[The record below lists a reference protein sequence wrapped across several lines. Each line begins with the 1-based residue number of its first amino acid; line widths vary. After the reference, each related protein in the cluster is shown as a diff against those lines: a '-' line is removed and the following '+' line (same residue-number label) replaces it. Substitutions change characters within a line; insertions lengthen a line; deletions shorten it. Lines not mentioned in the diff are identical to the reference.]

1 MGYFIS
7 NQQANKALDP
17 NIHVIDG
24 IYNIKG
30 RSTLHILVASYTK
43 KHVTF
48 NKGQWIGHIEPSID
62 YMPHTSVNSFTTQKM
77 TDEHVQPYTFLPPL
91 HTLPGNGRKSLNQL
105 LEFLN
110 HNLHRM
116 KQVLAQY
123 ISQKCTLTQVTQN
136 LSCRGCTPSPW
147 SSTTG

>member
-91 HTLPGNGRKSLNQL
+91 HTLPGNGRKVTKSIAGVFKSQFAQDETSIGTIYLTKMHTDTGDS
-105 LEFLN
+105 EP
-110 HNLHRM
+110 
-116 KQVLAQY
+116 VL
-123 ISQKCTLTQVTQN
+123 
-136 LSCRGCTPSPW
+136 
-147 SSTTG
+147 